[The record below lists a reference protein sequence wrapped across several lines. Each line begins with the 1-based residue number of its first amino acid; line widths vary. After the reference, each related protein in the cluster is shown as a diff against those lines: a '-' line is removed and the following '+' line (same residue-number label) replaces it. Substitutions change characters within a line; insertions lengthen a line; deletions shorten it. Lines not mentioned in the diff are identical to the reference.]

1 MWPLKDLT
9 PKTQV
14 IPEMVLNLEPFVN
27 PLKFETQT
35 GQILAKYLVNIRQI
49 RAVHSDFSMG
59 GGGFVPP

>member
-1 MWPLKDLT
+1 MRENEDMWPLKDLT

-35 GQILAKYLVNIRQI
+35 GQIFGKYKANQGCPFR
-49 RAVHSDFSMG
+49 F
-59 GGGFVPP
+59 